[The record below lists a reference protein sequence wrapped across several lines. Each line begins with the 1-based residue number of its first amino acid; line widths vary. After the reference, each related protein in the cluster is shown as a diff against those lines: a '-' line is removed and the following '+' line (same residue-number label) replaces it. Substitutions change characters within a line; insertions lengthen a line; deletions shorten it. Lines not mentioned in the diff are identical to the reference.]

1 MSLSEPQAGKQ
12 RAGKIP
18 WKNPGLEQKWEDR
31 HLRPTQKNGGS
42 VCLCPLIETF
52 HVLTMR
58 RMRPQFRRSRL
69 SGGFTSSKKRCLE
82 ILETPLELILEINHF
97 KKKLPVILKIMVS
110 RVKGT
115 MESG

>member
-1 MSLSEPQAGKQ
+1 ME
-12 RAGKIP
+12 
-18 WKNPGLEQKWEDR
+18 NPGSEQKWEDS
-31 HLRPTQKNGGS
+31 HPCPAQKNTAS
-42 VCLCPLIETF
+42 KCLCPLVETF

-58 RMRPQFRRSRL
+58 RTSPHFRRSGL
-69 SGGFTSSKKRCLE
+69 SGGFTSSRKRCLV

-97 KKKLPVILKIMVS
+97 KKKLPMILKIMVS